1 MIQLVCCYKPLHME
15 ELYLMSADTVG
26 KYVLYVNTHHCLC
39 REVWQEWKNKARS
52 PWLKAGVFIDE
63 V

>member
-1 MIQLVCCYKPLHME
+1 ME

-39 REVWQEWKNKARS
+39 REVWQEWKNKATS

>member
-1 MIQLVCCYKPLHME
+1 ME

-26 KYVLYVNTHHCLC
+26 KYVLYVNTHHCL
-39 REVWQEWKNKARS
+39 RATVSEGRS
-52 PWLKAGVFIDE
+52 GRSGKTKLQVHGPKAGVFIDE